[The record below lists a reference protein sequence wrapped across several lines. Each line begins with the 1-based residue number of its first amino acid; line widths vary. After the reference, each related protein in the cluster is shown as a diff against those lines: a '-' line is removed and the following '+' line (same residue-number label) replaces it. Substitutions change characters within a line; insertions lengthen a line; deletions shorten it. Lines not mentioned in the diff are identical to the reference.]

1 MTLWRVRS
9 TPLLALATLV
19 AVPLA
24 AQDFRAAFDKY
35 VHDDS
40 VVGGAYVVVDHGRI
54 TEWHG
59 VGMADRERHESIDS
73 NTIFHWASITKTFTA
88 VAMMQLRDRH
98 RLSLDDHI
106 IDYCPELLAVHADSG
121 SVRDVTLR
129 QLLSHSAGFQNPT
142 WTYKQGLSWEPFEPT
157 HWEQL
162 VAMMPYQQVAFRPGA
177 RYSYSNP
184 GFIYLGR
191 VIESLSGDPYALYI
205 VKNIFMPLGMTHSY
219 MNVTPYYLEA
229 HRSNNYT
236 VTNGVVTANGR
247 DFDTGITTANS
258 GLNAPLGD
266 MARYVGFL
274 TSAVPTVLARAT
286 LDEMWRP
293 VVRIEPGSWPET
305 PAAGSSMGLSFFIFP
320 RGNVTFVGHTGEQA
334 GYRSFLFIN
343 PANGKAIVGSLN
355 TTHAEN
361 SGATAAGYDA
371 LREKAFDYLR

>member
-1 MTLWRVRS
+1 
-9 TPLLALATLV
+9 
-19 AVPLA
+19 
-24 AQDFRAAFDKY
+24 
-35 VHDDS
+35 
-40 VVGGAYVVVDHGRI
+40 
-54 TEWHG
+54 
-59 VGMADRERHESIDS
+59 
-73 NTIFHWASITKTFTA
+73 
-88 VAMMQLRDRH
+88 
-98 RLSLDDHI
+98 
-106 IDYCPELLAVHADSG
+106 
-121 SVRDVTLR
+121 
-129 QLLSHSAGFQNPT
+129 
-142 WTYKQGLSWEPFEPT
+142 
-157 HWEQL
+157 
-162 VAMMPYQQVAFRPGA
+162 
-177 RYSYSNP
+177 
-184 GFIYLGR
+184 LGR

-258 GLNAPLGD
+258 GLNAPLAD

-274 TSAVPTVLARAT
+274 MSATPSILSRAT

-320 RGNVTFVGHTGEQA
+320 RGNATFVGHTGEQA

-343 PANGKAIVGSLN
+343 PANGKALVGSLN